1 MSNVKKIG
9 IIGFGTVGSG
19 VYETL
24 LTKREKV
31 THLIGSD
38 LEIPI
43 ILVKDAAR
51 KRHVANDTKVTDRFE
66 EVIALADLD
75 VVIEVSPDA
84 ETGYPYVH
92 ALLSKGITV
101 ITANKELVAKHGET
115 LLPLAEANNCRLYYE
130 AAVAGGIPVLSS
142 IRHTLKTNDILRL
155 EGIVNGTSNFILTK
169 MREEGAA
176 FDVALAEA
184 QEKGYAEAV
193 PDKDV
198 DGWDAYFKTT
208 ILSQWLFGRA
218 PVWQSAIPIGIRE
231 IRLEDLA
238 LAEKIG
244 GRIKHV
250 AALEN
255 VKGQPVASVR
265 PHLIIAEHPLYAV
278 EGVNNAI
285 HLEGSIVG
293 SIAFQGPGAGKFP
306 TASAIVE
313 DLVNHLSHTSEKQ
326 PDVLNIS
333 MTGNEDKSFTPK
345 QTKVW
350 FVTGKQLTLQ
360 LEGSQSIETL
370 SDIFYHGGKEAVL
383 LTGSERE
390 VIRTMTKLNDSI
402 TIYPVTGAQLEKLEN
417 LNKKAVFS
425 R

>member
-1 MSNVKKIG
+1 MSKVKKLG

-24 LTKREKV
+24 VTKREKI
-31 THLIGSD
+31 TYLIGSD
-38 LEIPI
+38 FQIPI

-66 EVIALADLD
+66 EIIAADLD

-92 ALLSKGITV
+92 GLLSKGITV

-208 ILSQWLFGRA
+208 IFSQWLYGRS

-231 IRLEDLA
+231 IGLEDLA

-250 AALEN
+250 AAIAN
-255 VKGQPVASVR
+255 VKGQPVASIR
-265 PHLIIAEHPLYAV
+265 PHLILADHPLYAV
-278 EGVNNAI
+278 EDVNNGI
-285 HLEGSIVG
+285 HIVGSIVG

-313 DLVNHLSHTSEKQ
+313 DLVNHLSHTSERQ
-326 PDVLNIS
+326 PDIFKDPVSLEEN
-333 MTGNEDKSFTPK
+333 NSFTAK
-345 QTKVW
+345 QTKIW

-360 LEGSQSIETL
+360 LEGIRSIDTL
-370 SDIFYHGGKEAVL
+370 SNIVYHEGKEAVL
-383 LTGSERE
+383 LTGNERE
-390 VIRTMTKLNDSI
+390 VISTMTKLNDSI

-417 LNKKAVFS
+417 MNKKAVFS

>member
-43 ILVKDAAR
+43 ILVKDVSR

-92 ALLSKGITV
+92 ALLSNGITV
-101 ITANKELVAKHGET
+101 ITANKELVAKHGEA

-231 IRLEDLA
+231 VRLEDLA

-265 PHLIIAEHPLYAV
+265 PHLILAEHPLYAI

-326 PDVLNIS
+326 PDVLDIPINK
-333 MTGNEDKSFTPK
+333 NEDKSFTPK

-350 FVTGKQLTLQ
+350 FITGKQLTLQ

-370 SDIFYHGGKEAVL
+370 SDIFYYGGKEAVL

-402 TIYPVTGAQLEKLEN
+402 TIYPVTGGQLEKLEN

>member
-1 MSNVKKIG
+1 MSTVKKIG

-24 LTKREKV
+24 VTKREKI

-38 LEIPI
+38 LEIPV

-115 LLPLAEANNCRLYYE
+115 LLPLADANNCRLYYE

-142 IRHTLKTNDILRL
+142 IRHTLKTNDILQL

-218 PVWQSAIPIGIRE
+218 PVWQSAIPIGIRG
-231 IRLEDLA
+231 IRLEDLT

-255 VKGQPVASVR
+255 ISGQPVASVR
-265 PHLIIAEHPLYAV
+265 PHLILTEHPLYAV

-333 MTGNEDKSFTPK
+333 MTRNEEKSFTPK

-360 LEGSQSIETL
+360 LEGSRSIDTL
-370 SDIFYHGGKEAVL
+370 SNILYSEGKEAVL
-383 LTGSERE
+383 LTGNERE
-390 VIRTMTKLNDSI
+390 VISTMTKLNDSI

-417 LNKKAVFS
+417 MNKKAVFS